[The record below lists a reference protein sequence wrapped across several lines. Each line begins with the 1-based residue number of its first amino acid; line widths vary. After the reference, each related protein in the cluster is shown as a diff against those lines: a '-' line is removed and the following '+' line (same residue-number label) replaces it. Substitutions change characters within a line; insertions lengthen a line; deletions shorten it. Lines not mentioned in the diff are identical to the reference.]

1 VAADVTP
8 EQQAEL
14 AALMQALSLAIPAY
28 ERLTATDDVLLTD
41 IAKHLRWTIK
51 GICKKSFHIVNN

>member
-1 VAADVTP
+1 MTP

-14 AALMQALSLAIPAY
+14 TTLMQALDLAIPAY
-28 ERLTATDDVLLTD
+28 ERLIAMDDVLHKE

-51 GICKKSFHIVNN
+51 GICKSSFHLVNK

>member
-1 VAADVTP
+1 MTP
-8 EQQAEL
+8 EQQTEL

-28 ERLTATDDVLLTD
+28 ERLTATDDVLQND

-51 GICKKSFHIVNN
+51 NICKRSFQLTNN